1 MLKKDIKKLDYIF
14 EKRFNKKTNI
24 SLKKNAN
31 DYCHE
36 LLKCIEKEYRLINEE
51 HKNNGD
57 NEYIIREKINVEA
70 FIKNLE
76 GENFAPKYIGILI
89 SSIIPISIFMIS
101 KPSENFINSF
111 KFSIESRLKNVSDVM
126 LTDSISKIFDNYTNE
141 MSRLILHHSIS
152 LIVLIGFGLLAFEII
167 ENYFKSKLSKQII
180 FNKMCLDILNKI

>member
-14 EKRFNKKTNI
+14 EKRFNKKTGI

-36 LLKCIEKEYRLINEE
+36 FLKCIEKEYRLINEE

-76 GENFAPKYIGILI
+76 RENFAPKYLGILI
-89 SSIIPISIFMIS
+89 PSSITLLIFGIGKFLENSKGSLIFSINNKLKNISNAALEDSVSEIFKNYINDISRLTWHSILFLISILVAGI
-101 KPSENFINSF
+101 I
-111 KFSIESRLKNVSDVM
+111 
-126 LTDSISKIFDNYTNE
+126 
-141 MSRLILHHSIS
+141 
-152 LIVLIGFGLLAFEII
+152 AFEII
-167 ENYFKSKLSKQII
+167 EKRYMKKYTREII
-180 FNKMCLDILNKI
+180 FNKMCLDILDRI